1 LSKISLS
8 KNAIF
13 KIGFPE
19 AWLKSENLIAFYVLF
34 IEQETSTVYIK
45 FYKYDPVISWSG
57 PKAMNP
63 EMIVEPSFYEFKSMW
78 MSSNCL
84 YSAL

>member
-1 LSKISLS
+1 M
-8 KNAIF
+8 
-13 KIGFPE
+13 
-19 AWLKSENLIAFYVLF
+19 
-34 IEQETSTVYIK
+34 IEQEISTVYIK

-63 EMIVEPSFYEFKSMW
+63 EIILEPSFYEFNSMW